1 MNKVTLTT
9 NSNPILYDISEY
21 ANYHTLKM
29 PPIHITSVI
38 LGENVNAYGN
48 TIMNYD
54 GINQTK
60 YLHFTKGRTYLL
72 EPPVMFLSFH
82 IDKNIP

>member
-9 NSNPILYDISEY
+9 NANPIVYDISEY

-29 PPIHITSVI
+29 PPIHITSVN

-48 TIMNYD
+48 TIMNYN

-60 YLHFTKGRTYLL
+60 YFHFTKGNTYVL
-72 EPPVMFLSFH
+72 EPPVMFLTFH
-82 IDKNIP
+82 IDKNVI